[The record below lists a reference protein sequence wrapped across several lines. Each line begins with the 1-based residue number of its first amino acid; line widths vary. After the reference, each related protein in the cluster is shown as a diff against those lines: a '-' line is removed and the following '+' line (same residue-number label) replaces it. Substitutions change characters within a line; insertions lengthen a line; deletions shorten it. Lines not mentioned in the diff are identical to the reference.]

1 MRKDFTTKESEQI
14 VKKLGAKLSPK
25 GIKQFKKGLKVEL
38 EHGTEGPKEG
48 MNTNVTNDDPIKTG
62 KIALAHLKET
72 PSYYTAL
79 GHMESKE
86 EKKGKLKVIINKQL
100 KK

>member
-1 MRKDFTTKESEQI
+1 MKKNFSTKESESI

-25 GIKQFKKGLKVEL
+25 GIKQFKKGLGVEL
-38 EHGTEGPKEG
+38 EHGTDGLKEG
-48 MNTNVTNDDPIKTG
+48 MNTNVTNNDPIKTG
-62 KIALAHLKET
+62 KIALAHLKEA

-79 GHMESKE
+79 KNM
-86 EKKGKLKVIINKQL
+86 EKKEKKKGGLKVIISKQL

>member
-1 MRKDFTTKESEQI
+1 MKKDFTTKESQQI

-25 GIKQFKKGLKVEL
+25 GVEQFRRGLKVEL

-48 MNTNVTNDDPIKTG
+48 MNTNITNDDPIKTG

-72 PSYYTAL
+72 PSYYKAL
-79 GHMESKE
+79 SHMESKE
-86 EKKGKLKVIINKQL
+86 KKKGELKVIINKHL